1 MLAIAKDMEGPIPLS
16 AAEVAEFR
24 QRGFAYVTD
33 ICGKS
38 ELAVLRSALER
49 LFREQTGL
57 TEGAF
62 YDMVEHDRADMPRL
76 PTIVGPSN
84 YAPELRNLP
93 CLQRA
98 TAIARCLLVE
108 EAVLTFEH
116 SILKPA
122 RYGAPTPWHQDEA
135 YRLEPGFRYDQVSF
149 WIPLD
154 DATVESGC
162 LHYVPRS
169 NLGEVLPHRSQNNN
183 SRTYA
188 LECAVPIPDG
198 SGTPLPVKAGDCT
211 LHAGRTLHYAGPN
224 QTDGPRY
231 AYILEF
237 EVPPRP
243 LNPTRE
249 FPWHQERQ
257 PPNRV
262 ARGRWLRRGGVVIE
276 IARRLRGGSVI
287 MPARLRFEWRRCVR
301 AFRRYFLSGA

>member
-1 MLAIAKDMEGPIPLS
+1 MLAITKDMDGPVRLS
-16 AAEVAEFR
+16 AAEVANFR
-24 QRGFAYVTD
+24 QHGFTYVTD
-33 ICGKS
+33 ICGRS
-38 ELAVLRSALER
+38 ELVILRGALER

-57 TEGAF
+57 REGTF
-62 YDMVEHDRADMPRL
+62 YDMVEHERTDTPRL
-76 PTIVGPSN
+76 PTIAGPSN

-93 CLQRA
+93 CLKRA
-98 TAIARCLLVE
+98 TAIARCLLGD

-162 LHYVPRS
+162 LHYVPTS
-169 NLGEVLPHRSQNNN
+169 NLGEVLPHRSHNNN

-188 LECAVPIPDG
+188 LECAVPVPDG
-198 SGTPLPVKAGDCT
+198 SGIPVPVKAGDCT

-237 EVPPRP
+237 EVPPLP
-243 LNPTRE
+243 LNETRE
-249 FPWHQERQ
+249 FSWHQERH

-262 ARGRWLRRGGVVIE
+262 ARGRWLRRGGIIIE
-276 IARRLRGGSVI
+276 IVRRLRAGTLI

-301 AFRRYFLSGA
+301 AFSRYFLSGA

>member
-62 YDMVEHDRADMPRL
+62 YDMVEHDCADMPRL

-98 TAIARCLLVE
+98 TAIARCLLGE

-243 LNPTRE
+243 LNQTRE

-276 IARRLRGGSVI
+276 IARRLRGGSVL